1 MKRTLVL
8 GLMMFLA
15 AGAAFGS
22 IMLKVSSFSPAD
34 ADFKSIYG
42 GGMTYGGELSFA
54 AGKSL
59 EFWLGASTFS
69 KTGKTSYTLE
79 ETKLSL
85 IPISAGMKL
94 KIMLSKS
101 ISPYIAVG
109 AEYVLY
115 KESNAIGSVS
125 ASGFG
130 FIGKGGLFVQV
141 ADFFGLDAHLAY
153 SSCTITSTDFKF
165 DVGGLEFGA
174 GLVFIF

>member
-1 MKRTLVL
+1 MKRILVM
-8 GLMMFLA
+8 GLMVFLA

-22 IMLKVSSFSPAD
+22 IMLKVTSFSPAD

-59 EFWLGASTFS
+59 EFWIGASYFS

-109 AEYVLY
+109 GEYVLY
-115 KESNAIGSVS
+115 KESNAIGDVS
-125 ASGFG
+125 AGGFG
-130 FIGKGGLFVQV
+130 FIGKGGLFVKV
-141 ADFFGLDAHLAY
+141 ADFFGIDAHVAY
-153 SSCTITSTDFKF
+153 SSCSIKGVDFTF
-165 DVGGLEFGA
+165 DVGGLELGA

>member
-1 MKRTLVL
+1 MV
-8 GLMMFLA
+8 FLA

-22 IMLKVSSFSPAD
+22 IMLKVTSFSPAD

-54 AGKSL
+54 FGKGL
-59 EFWLGASTFS
+59 EFWVGASYFS

-85 IPISAGMKL
+85 VPISAGL
-94 KIMLSKS
+94 KWQIMPGR
-101 ISPYIAVG
+101 IVSPYIAAG

-115 KESNAIGSVS
+115 KESNVIGNVS
-125 ASGFG
+125 AGGVG
-130 FIGKGGLFVQV
+130 FIGKGGLFFQV
-141 ADFFGLDAHLAY
+141 ADFFGIDAHVAY
-153 SSCTITSTDFKF
+153 SSCSIKGPDYTF
-165 DVGGLEFGA
+165 DVGGLELGA